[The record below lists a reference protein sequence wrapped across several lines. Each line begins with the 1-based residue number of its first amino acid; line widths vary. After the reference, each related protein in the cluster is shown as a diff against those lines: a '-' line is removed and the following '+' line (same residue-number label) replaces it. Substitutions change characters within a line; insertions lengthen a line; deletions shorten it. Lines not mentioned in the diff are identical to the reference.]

1 MVMGGLVTPCAV
13 AVICAV
19 PVGPGVQT
27 VGLVTEFQVP
37 AQTVPLFEIVKT
49 VGLLDWKLKTSVT
62 TWFRTFLAVAV
73 KVWNFPDSSDM
84 FWPLAHVEA
93 EDAQKD
99 TLAGI
104 W

>member
-1 MVMGGLVTPCAV
+1 MGGLVTPCAV

-49 VGLLDWKLKTSVT
+49 VGLLD
-62 TWFRTFLAVAV
+62 
-73 KVWNFPDSSDM
+73 
-84 FWPLAHVEA
+84 
-93 EDAQKD
+93 
-99 TLAGI
+99 
-104 W
+104 